1 MRAKRTDSNQVVIMR
16 AIRMLGFPVMDLSHA
31 GNGVED
37 LLVGLH
43 RLIVDDA
50 EVICF
55 WIVVEAKVPRNK
67 RGTVQ
72 PSQFKPAQKEWR
84 NKTACW
90 PRITVVSAQDAVE
103 QIRELTR

>member
-1 MRAKRTDSNQVVIMR
+1 MKSRKK
-16 AIRMLGFPVMDLSHA
+16 
-31 GNGVED
+31 
-37 LLVGLH
+37 
-43 RLIVDDA
+43 RLIGPRSSGRGRGWGGGGGF
-50 EVICF
+50 CF
-55 WIVVEAKVPRNK
+55 GSVGEAKAPRNK